1 MEFAVGR
8 QSSYTAED
16 LELLEALW
24 RAEGANTALASALL
38 SVLAL
43 ASVGAVSVVTG
54 RRLARRVGLRAA

>member
-1 MEFAVGR
+1 MGR

-24 RAEGANTALASALL
+24 RAEGANTALAALL
-38 SVLAL
+38 SALAL